1 MELDRMMRGA
11 RDIRRERSSSRTFS
25 GFNKS
30 WKVGDKL
37 TVFFPIMWRP
47 EYDRSGNVIMVQE
60 IDNFGHPVYE
70 EDGITPKMTEK
81 GVWDIVTASIWGHK
95 VSDTKAFNVGG
106 SFIPSLTD
114 VYEKQPV
121 QFERDENGF
130 IMYDPITDKPLY
142 KPVPGD
148 VTYQFSLV
156 APLFVNGMKQREL
169 SRVLDKKFPNEDMRR
184 EAIQQIEDKYDT
196 NKSLKAPRPIISK
209 LYLYA
214 STEVIVVPMDS
225 NDRYLPDKAA
235 QYTYD
240 FSSDQKFNNI
250 LQILDDVKFKPRDH
264 EQHWI
269 EVQMTFN
276 ANSDD
281 EKGRAEAG
289 RKAAPIGLTPEYTME
304 KRDPAA
310 FAVVANLLSLL
321 PQDSEIITHRNFS
334 YKKKEE
340 RLVARHI
347 ENYVT
352 LHSED
357 LDAIQK
363 EEDVAYLLKQAYKLM
378 KFKALD
384 NMVNTELKEKIKK
397 SYTEYVEQHPE
408 LALESNL
415 ATERNDYKEMEF
427 KGMPTSRDLI
437 MDAGQNAALPGENM
451 DSDEE
456 EVSDSDGGF
465 VV

>member
-1 MELDRMMRGA
+1 MRLEKQRGA
-11 RDIRRERSSSRTFS
+11 RDIRRERSSSHMYN

-37 TVFFPIMWRP
+37 TVFFPIMWCP
-47 EYDRSGNVIMVQE
+47 EYDDDGNVIMVQE
-60 IDNFGHPVYE
+60 LDNFGQPVYE
-70 EDGITPKMTEK
+70 EDGVTPKMTEK

-95 VSDTKAFNVGG
+95 VSDTKLFNVGG

-130 IMYDPITDKPLY
+130 IIYDPITDKPLY

-156 APLFVNGMKQREL
+156 APLFINGLKQAEM
-169 SRVLDKKFPNEDMRR
+169 SRVLNKKFPTEEMRR
-184 EAIQQIEDKYDT
+184 EAIQNIEDKYDT
-196 NKSLKAPRPIISK
+196 SKSLKAPRPIVSK
-209 LYLYA
+209 LFLYA
-214 STEVIVVPMDS
+214 STEVFVVPMDS

-235 QYTYD
+235 QYTYE
-240 FSSDQKFNNI
+240 FQSDQKFNSI
-250 LQILDDVKFKPRDH
+250 LQILDDVKFKPRDLDR
-264 EQHWI
+264 HWI

-289 RKAAPIGLTPEYTME
+289 RKAAPIGLTPDYTME
-304 KRDPAA
+304 RRDPAA
-310 FAVVANLLSLL
+310 FAKIASRLSML

-334 YKKKEE
+334 YKRKDE
-340 RLVARHI
+340 RTIARNI
-347 ENYVT
+347 EKYVT
-352 LHSED
+352 LHSEN

-378 KFKALD
+378 KFKALN
-384 NMVNTELKEKIKK
+384 NMANTELKEKIEKA
-397 SYTEYVEQHPE
+397 YDEYIKQHPE
-408 LALESNL
+408 LALEPNL
-415 ATERNDYKEMEF
+415 ATEQDDYKEMEF
-427 KGMPTSRDLI
+427 KGMPRSRDLI
-437 MDAGQNAALPGENM
+437 IDAGQNAALPGESVE
-451 DSDEE
+451 SDNE
-456 EVSDSDGGF
+456 EVSGSEGGF